1 MAGVN
6 EAIHS
11 LLTLL
16 TFFILLYFALPHT
29 VTTTNHITE
38 IKALLMA
45 GVNAADV
52 DDKTMTQIEQHA
64 ARLELSGNTLS
75 CRNHL
80 VATLS

>member
-1 MAGVN
+1 MQQFTPY
-6 EAIHS
+6 
-11 LLTLL
+11 TLL
-16 TFFILLYFALPHT
+16 TIFILLYFALPHT